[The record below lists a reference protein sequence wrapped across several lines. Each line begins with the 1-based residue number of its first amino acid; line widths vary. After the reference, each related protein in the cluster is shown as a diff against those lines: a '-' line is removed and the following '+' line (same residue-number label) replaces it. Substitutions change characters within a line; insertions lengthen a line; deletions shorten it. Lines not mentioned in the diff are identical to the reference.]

1 MGMVRRKN
9 VVNTMMTSIFVIRIA
24 IVMGVLFGYSLTFS
38 NNHFGVI
45 GDLNFLELNSIGGEA
60 GIMLIL
66 SQI

>member
-24 IVMGVLFGYSLTFS
+24 IVTLVLFGYSLTFS

>member
-9 VVNTMMTSIFVIRIA
+9 VVNTMMTSIFVNRIA
-24 IVMGVLFGYSLTFS
+24 IVMWVLFGYSLTFS

>member
-24 IVMGVLFGYSLTFS
+24 IVMWVLFGYSLTFS

>member
-24 IVMGVLFGYSLTFS
+24 IVMLVLFGYSLTFS